1 MLKQTAERPPD
12 WNEPL
17 YFGDEES
24 LVNLGNFDAVIH
36 KHKQDLSLK
45 ISVSW
50 KSSTV
55 ADINKYIRSYNLNL
69 EALSPSQCYQDR
81 SEEISFSTNIVRS
94 AMNNF
99 YYETDLYRLNVEQPD
114 LFRCYGLCGG
124 QTQTVEISSRFEED
138 FENLFSR
145 VRYLGPLREYPRH
158 TYTWEGDHP
167 EGVGQYGE
175 KAIPAMLSGR
185 VRLLSIDEQIPK
197 TVRTDRFLPSSPYL

>member
-1 MLKQTAERPPD
+1 
-12 WNEPL
+12 
-17 YFGDEES
+17 
-24 LVNLGNFDAVIH
+24 
-36 KHKQDLSLK
+36 
-45 ISVSW
+45 
-50 KSSTV
+50 
-55 ADINKYIRSYNLNL
+55 
-69 EALSPSQCYQDR
+69 
-81 SEEISFSTNIVRS
+81 
-94 AMNNF
+94 MNNF